1 MLSRSVQSSR
11 AARPSLASTCHLPA
25 LRMVIEGWHR
35 MSQPCPWRRSGGSR
49 QRQTDDGQTNSVLFH
64 ISVWPSSASPRQP
77 TADGL
82 TMDRRILYFLTE
94 LVWPPSAVSQRIKKS
109 ILTIE
114 QSKLALYLYLSILV
128 AWPHRT
134 SVSGETLE
142 SNNICCLLG
151 SGCAR

>member
-1 MLSRSVQSSR
+1 
-11 AARPSLASTCHLPA
+11 
-25 LRMVIEGWHR
+25 
-35 MSQPCPWRRSGGSR
+35 
-49 QRQTDDGQTNSVLFH
+49 
-64 ISVWPSSASPRQP
+64 
-77 TADGL
+77 
-82 TMDRRILYFLTE
+82 MDRRILYFLTE
-94 LVWPPSAVSQRIKKS
+94 FVWPSSAVSQRIKKS
-109 ILTIE
+109 ILTIT